1 MLNKSFTLRVYAL
14 VNDRTY
20 VPVLMLLLFNL
31 YRSDDDV
38 DSEVEEALYSQ
49 VHYASSLLI
58 SENSTPGINVLH
70 LMLPLRM
77 TTACCI
83 YYSHLI
89 IIIIII
95 LITKG

>member
-1 MLNKSFTLRVYAL
+1 
-14 VNDRTY
+14 
-20 VPVLMLLLFNL
+20 MLLLFNL

>member
-14 VNDRTY
+14 HKACIY

-89 IIIIII
+89 IIIII

>member
-14 VNDRTY
+14 HKACIY
-20 VPVLMLLLFNL
+20 VPVLMLLLSNL